1 MKQGLLHE
9 AINFVQ
15 QPSFRKK
22 QLLFTGFTV

>member
-9 AINFVQ
+9 VCDFVQ

-22 QLLFTGFTV
+22 QLLFTEFTV